1 MKTLIIGIAAAAT
14 LGVMSGKTMQPEL
27 QWGAHPAGPQFYAG
41 GLQRVAGPFEDG
53 PLEIA
58 PVAMT
63 SGPVPE
69 HVYGT
74 DWTRLN
80 ETPRYE
86 VIPAKPVFVTYN
98 DPPAEMAATLPADE
112 PGDAP
117 AEAFAPASAE
127 DQSVQPASPDTLG

>member
-41 GLQRVAGPFEDG
+41 GLERVAGPFEDG
-53 PLEIA
+53 PLEVS
-58 PVAMT
+58 PVAT
-63 SGPVPE
+63 VSGPVPD

-86 VIPAKPVFVTYN
+86 VIPARPVFVTYN
-98 DPPAEMAATLPADE
+98 DPPEQPATVAPQE

-117 AEAFAPASAE
+117 AEAFAPATAE
-127 DQSVQPASPDTLG
+127 EQAVEEDTPAALG

>member
-41 GLQRVAGPFEDG
+41 GLERVAGPFEDG
-53 PLEIA
+53 PLEVS
-58 PVAMT
+58 PVAMV
-63 SGPVPE
+63 SGPVPD

-80 ETPRYE
+80 ETPRE
-86 VIPAKPVFVTYN
+86 PIIPARPVFVTYN
-98 DPPAEMAATLPADE
+98 DPPAEPAVQKPEDL
-112 PGDAP
+112 GDAP
-117 AEAFAPASAE
+117 AEAFTPAKAE
-127 DQSVQPASPDTLG
+127 DQVVEEAAPEALG